1 MRRRGIATLASSPAE
16 EGGDGERIAG
26 GITQLIGW
34 TPLLELKR
42 IEQKDGV
49 DARLVAK
56 METYQPLSSVKDRA
70 AIRMIEDAEEKG
82 LIAPG
87 KTTLVAPTSGNLGIA
102 LACIA
107 AQRGYKF
114 IAVMPDHYS
123 IERRIILKSLGADVE
138 LTDSKLGMQGI
149 TEKINEL
156 RFTIPDVHTLD
167 QFSNP
172 ANVEAHFMGTG
183 PEIWED
189 TAGKVDIFVCG
200 SGSGGTISGAGR
212 FLKSKNPSMKIV
224 CVEPAERPAI
234 SGGSQGEHEIQGI
247 GPGFIPHNLDIALVD
262 EVVTVSSEEAMA
274 QARRLA
280 AEEGLLVGISSGANL
295 AACLKIARRDESR
308 GKMIVT
314 IFASAG
320 ERYLSTGLFSQVRE
334 ECLKMKP

>member
-1 MRRRGIATLASSPAE
+1 MRRRGIASLASSPTE

-70 AIRMIEDAEEKG
+70 ALRMIEDAEEKG

-149 TEKINEL
+149 TEKIDEL

-167 QFSNP
+167 QLSNP

-224 CVEPAERPAI
+224 CVEPAESPVI
-234 SGGSQGEHEIQGI
+234 SGGTRDPGI

-295 AACLKIARRDESR
+295 AACLEIARRDENR

-320 ERYLSTGLFSQVRE
+320 ERYLSTGLFSR
-334 ECLKMKP
+334 

>member
-1 MRRRGIATLASSPAE
+1 MRRRGIDTFASSPAE

-34 TPLLELKR
+34 TPLLELKP

-70 AIRMIEDAEEKG
+70 ALRGRRGEG
-82 LIAPG
+82 SHRSG
-87 KTTLVAPTSGNLGIA
+87 KTTLVPPTSGNLGIA

-114 IAVMPDHYS
+114 IAVMPDRFS
-123 IERRIILKSLGADVE
+123 LERRIIMKSLGADVE
-138 LTDSKLGMQGI
+138 LTDSKLGRQGI
-149 TEKINEL
+149 TEKVNQL
-156 RFTIPDVHTLD
+156 RSSIPDVHALD

-172 ANVEAHFMGTG
+172 SNVDAHSMGTG

-189 TAGKVDIFVCG
+189 TAGNVDIFVCA

-212 FLKSKNPSMKIV
+212 FLKSKNPCLKIV
-224 CVEPAERPAI
+224 CVEPAESPVI
-234 SGGSQGEHEIQGI
+234 SGCSFGRRLAGRHGIQGI

-295 AACLKIARRDESR
+295 AACLER
-308 GKMIVT
+308 KMIVT